1 MQEQPL
7 VVISG
12 ASAGVGRAVAHRF
25 AAGGYRIGL
34 LARDPAGL
42 AATQAELQAYGVQVE
57 TVSVDVADALAV
69 QEAAQQLE
77 ATLGPLAVWVNAAMV
92 TVLSPIE
99 QLSAAEI
106 ERVTQVTYLGTVHGT
121 LAALSLMRPRNK
133 GLIIQVGSALAYR
146 AIPLQ
151 AAYCGAKFAVRG
163 FTDSLRCELLH
174 ERSHIRV
181 CMVQLPAI
189 NTPQFD
195 WARNKL
201 PKRPQPV
208 PPIHDPDVAARAIFS
223 VAKHPPR
230 ELWLGWS
237 TIKAIVGQSVMPGL
251 LDRLMARSAWSG
263 QQTNEPEDNEHPDNL
278 FEAQPDRH
286 QTRGRFIGRSKDA
299 ALALTSTQVLAVS
312 AVIAVLVGVVLLQL

>member
-133 GLIIQVGSALAYR
+133 GLIIQIGSALAYR

-163 FTDSLRCELLH
+163 FTDALRCE
-174 ERSHIRV
+174 
-181 CMVQLPAI
+181 
-189 NTPQFD
+189 
-195 WARNKL
+195 
-201 PKRPQPV
+201 
-208 PPIHDPDVAARAIFS
+208 
-223 VAKHPPR
+223 
-230 ELWLGWS
+230 
-237 TIKAIVGQSVMPGL
+237 
-251 LDRLMARSAWSG
+251 
-263 QQTNEPEDNEHPDNL
+263 
-278 FEAQPDRH
+278 
-286 QTRGRFIGRSKDA
+286 
-299 ALALTSTQVLAVS
+299 
-312 AVIAVLVGVVLLQL
+312 